1 MTNLIGQ
8 INRQQL
14 ITTLKWATFAA
25 TGAALVVVNTNL
37 PKIVDAA
44 SPLGMFLLTAIPL
57 AIRYINSGEPI
68 APAQTPAK

>member
-1 MTNLIGQ
+1 MTHLLGQ

-14 ITTLKWATFAA
+14 SSTLKWATFAA
-25 TGAALVVVNTNL
+25 TGAAWVVVNTNL

-57 AIRYINSGEPI
+57 AIRYINSGESI

>member
-14 ITTLKWATFAA
+14 ITTLKWATITA
-25 TGAALVVVNTNL
+25 TASALVVINSNL
-37 PKIVDAA
+37 PKIVDVA
-44 SPLGMFLLTAIPL
+44 SPIGIFLLTAVPL
-57 AIRYINSGEPI
+57 AIRYLNSGEPI